1 MDQKAINL
9 NVQQRLRAL
18 EAQMQVLVPFCIA
31 LIETHPDRDRLRLRQ
46 RFAFH
51 AETLKAR
58 ALNSAI
64 ADDFLT
70 ELDRLRQVLDAT
82 FDLPNPST
90 LS

>member
-31 LIETHPDRDRLRLRQ
+31 LIETHPDRDRLRQ

-90 LS
+90 RS